1 MERTGRLGT
10 QKGNRLEGIA
20 LTTPGTLDEQD
31 RVPFPSKKS
40 QDPTA
45 PAPKNLDPKPIRD
58 RMMDRMRKVDPKQ
71 SERYR
76 QRTGE

>member
-1 MERTGRLGT
+1 MNFSAEQPFHLYSHH
-10 QKGNRLEGIA
+10 LEAIG
-20 LTTPGTLDEQD
+20 LDEQE
-31 RVPFPSKKS
+31 RVPFPSKKGGTPEGPS
-40 QDPTA
+40 
-45 PAPKNLDPKPIRD
+45 PKNLDPKPLKD

>member
-1 MERTGRLGT
+1 MRIDIL
-10 QKGNRLEGIA
+10 NRGKFIILSSSKAKIG
-20 LTTPGTLDEQD
+20 LDEQE
-31 RVPFPSKKS
+31 RVPFPAKKGTTPDS
-40 QDPTA
+40 PS
-45 PAPKNLDPKPIRD
+45 PRNLDPKPMKD

>member
-1 MERTGRLGT
+1 MSRNDRLVKSWNIG
-10 QKGNRLEGIA
+10 LPA
-20 LTTPGTLDEQD
+20 APVSLDEQD
-31 RVPFPSKKS
+31 RIPFPSKKGGVP
-40 QDPTA
+40 DA
-45 PAPKNLDPKPIRD
+45 PSPRSLDPKPTKD

>member
-1 MERTGRLGT
+1 M
-10 QKGNRLEGIA
+10 
-20 LTTPGTLDEQD
+20 TTSKKIRFNMLNHLYSQIIVMDEQE
-31 RVPFPSKKS
+31 RVPFPSRKGS
-40 QDPTA
+40 QPES
-45 PAPKNLDPKPIRD
+45 PSPKNLDPKPMKD

>member
-1 MERTGRLGT
+1 MEKDILKKRNSVSLSFGAGHF
-10 QKGNRLEGIA
+10 G
-20 LTTPGTLDEQD
+20 LDEQE
-31 RVPFPSKKS
+31 RVPFPAKKGTTPDS
-40 QDPTA
+40 PS
-45 PAPKNLDPKPIRD
+45 PRNLDPKPMKD

>member
-1 MERTGRLGT
+1 MSRFDASANLGT
-10 QKGNRLEGIA
+10 LVLSGQPSGLDDQNRI
-20 LTTPGTLDEQD
+20 
-31 RVPFPSKKS
+31 PFPSKKGAVPES
-40 QDPTA
+40 PS
-45 PAPKNLDPKPIRD
+45 PRNLDPNPMKD